1 MDALQILVTIAG
13 LALIAGTAVFFFG
26 RREQTALATA
36 DGGVQRVR
44 IRVERGYDPEVIT
57 LRAGLPAVL
66 EFQREEED
74 PCSERVILDG
84 FGRNVF
90 LPAFETTEVEIQ
102 PDETGTFDFSC
113 GMGML
118 KGRIVVRDADAAD
131 VEG

>member
-1 MDALQILVTIAG
+1 MVLPVVMGALV
-13 LALIAGTAVFFFG
+13 ALLIVGAAVRASG
-26 RREQTALATA
+26 RREQSALATA

-66 EFQREEED
+66 EFQREEDD

-90 LPAFETTEVEIQ
+90 LPAFQTTAVEIQ
-102 PDETGTFDFSC
+102 PNRTGSFDFAC

-118 KGRIVVRDADAAD
+118 KGRIVVQGADG
-131 VEG
+131 EG